1 MNDRLIFYW
10 SKKGLNLS
18 LLQFNSW
25 TFNFFTM
32 IHIWSPR
39 KMHLDNWFIPNSFIY
54 SAVSSNW
61 PYIDYPEFRK
71 ALAFCKVKDE
81 IIILNGTLSLFDAEQ
96 KCKQRF
102 ARLCMWHTVCQYIGF
117 YESRSKTISDTPSM
131 TELQSFRDVLLARS
145 IENSNDLLGIWTDL
159 IRINNSFFKKN
170 FNLTKHQLQKSSI
183 YFLCSI

>member
-18 LLQFNSW
+18 HLQFNSW
-25 TFNFFTM
+25 TLNSLNSFFTK
-32 IHIWSPR
+32 INIKSPR
-39 KMHLDNWFIPNSFIY
+39 KMQVNNWFIPNPFIY

-81 IIILNGTLSLFDAEQ
+81 IIILNGSLSLFDAEQ

-102 ARLCMWHTVCQYIGF
+102 ARLCM
-117 YESRSKTISDTPSM
+117 
-131 TELQSFRDVLLARS
+131 
-145 IENSNDLLGIWTDL
+145 
-159 IRINNSFFKKN
+159 
-170 FNLTKHQLQKSSI
+170 SI
-183 YFLCSI
+183 YRVPWISCKNYFRYSINDRAPIISRRCFGKKHWEFKWSFGNMDRFDTNKQFIF